1 MVRISLWLH
10 FHNFSWLSG
19 SALLWL
25 ADRET
30 SGVGT
35 IAPCLCYYTR
45 AGQRRMPDF
54 VVGVVPEQT
63 SEQRMREVESASAD
77 AASVAR
83 LVRRVAVAATL

>member
-1 MVRISLWLH
+1 
-10 FHNFSWLSG
+10 
-19 SALLWL
+19 
-25 ADRET
+25 
-30 SGVGT
+30 
-35 IAPCLCYYTR
+35 
-45 AGQRRMPDF
+45 MPDF